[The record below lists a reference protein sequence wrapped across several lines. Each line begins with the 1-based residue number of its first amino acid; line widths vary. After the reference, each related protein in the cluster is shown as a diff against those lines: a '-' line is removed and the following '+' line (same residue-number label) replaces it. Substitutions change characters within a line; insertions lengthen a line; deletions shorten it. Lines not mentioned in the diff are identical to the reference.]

1 MIEVIVDDNGPGV
14 SPAMRAELFKTFVTS
29 KPDGMGV
36 GLAVSRSLAQACGCE
51 LTACDSRLGGAGF
64 RLDIP
69 VKK

>member
-1 MIEVIVDDNGPGV
+1 
-14 SPAMRAELFKTFVTS
+14 MRAELFKTFVTS